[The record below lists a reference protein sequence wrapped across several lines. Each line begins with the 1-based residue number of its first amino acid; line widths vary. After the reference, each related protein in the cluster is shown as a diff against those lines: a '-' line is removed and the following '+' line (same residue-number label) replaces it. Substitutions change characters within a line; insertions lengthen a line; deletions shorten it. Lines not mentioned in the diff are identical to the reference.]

1 MKLSILAL
9 FSNIAAE
16 NFLSRR
22 HKQHLTPITDA
33 SNPDYDLNETPV
45 IGILS
50 QELSE
55 SMKKDPRF
63 EGYKSYMMADY
74 PQYVMAQGSRV
85 VPLVYE
91 EPEELTLSKMS
102 KIDGVLFPGGED
114 AYRTLGMLVFNEI
127 KRLNDEGTFMP
138 LLAICQGFEYMA
150 QFTATCGD
158 AALTNIRAENV
169 SLPLEYTVDPS
180 DTRFYGGL
188 GDDAYDFERH
198 PFTYNAHNLGVSP
211 DLYVSDNGL
220 NSFWDLTAIG
230 HVPDNGTEP
239 MAFIASFEAKHY
251 PIYATQYH
259 PEKPSQLWTHN
270 DINHDWRSI

>member
-91 EPEELTLSKMS
+91 EP
-102 KIDGVLFPGGED
+102 
-114 AYRTLGMLVFNEI
+114 
-127 KRLNDEGTFMP
+127 
-138 LLAICQGFEYMA
+138 
-150 QFTATCGD
+150 
-158 AALTNIRAENV
+158 
-169 SLPLEYTVDPS
+169 
-180 DTRFYGGL
+180 
-188 GDDAYDFERH
+188 
-198 PFTYNAHNLGVSP
+198 
-211 DLYVSDNGL
+211 
-220 NSFWDLTAIG
+220 
-230 HVPDNGTEP
+230 
-239 MAFIASFEAKHY
+239 
-251 PIYATQYH
+251 
-259 PEKPSQLWTHN
+259 
-270 DINHDWRSI
+270 